1 MRSTSEGHE
10 LEMSIGAI
18 SAISSISGVS
28 GVGSVSPMSNV
39 GAASGASAVDGSA
52 SGTSAP
58 GDSFLNSLGDALNQ
72 LNGQLNAADS
82 SMAHFAPGGSADL
95 STVMLQMQE
104 ASLSLKA
111 GVDVRDKVI
120 EAYQEI
126 MRTQL

>member
-1 MRSTSEGHE
+1 
-10 LEMSIGAI
+10 MSGIGAI
-18 SAISSISGVS
+18 SAISSISGV
-28 GVGSVSPMSNV
+28 GSASPLSSIGSTV
-39 GAASGASAVDGSA
+39 GASAVDGTA

-72 LNGQLNAADS
+72 LNGQLTSADA
-82 SMAHFAPGGSADL
+82 SMADFASGGSADL

-111 GVDVRDKVI
+111 GVDVRDKLL

>member
-1 MRSTSEGHE
+1 
-10 LEMSIGAI
+10 MSIGAI
-18 SAISSISGVS
+18 SAISSVSGIS
-28 GVGSVSPMSNV
+28 GVGSVSSISNI
-39 GAASGASAVDGSA
+39 GATASANAVDGTA
-52 SGTSAP
+52 SGTSSP
-58 GDSFLNSLGDALNQ
+58 GTSFLNSLGDALNQ

-82 SMAHFAPGGSADL
+82 SMANFASGGSADL

-111 GVDVRDKVI
+111 GIDVRDKII

>member
-1 MRSTSEGHE
+1 
-10 LEMSIGAI
+10 MSIGAI

-28 GVGSVSPMSNV
+28 GVGSASPLSSIGSTV
-39 GAASGASAVDGSA
+39 GASAVDGTA

-72 LNGQLNAADS
+72 LNGQLTSADA
-82 SMAHFAPGGSADL
+82 SMANFASGGSADL

-111 GVDVRDKVI
+111 GVDVRDKLL